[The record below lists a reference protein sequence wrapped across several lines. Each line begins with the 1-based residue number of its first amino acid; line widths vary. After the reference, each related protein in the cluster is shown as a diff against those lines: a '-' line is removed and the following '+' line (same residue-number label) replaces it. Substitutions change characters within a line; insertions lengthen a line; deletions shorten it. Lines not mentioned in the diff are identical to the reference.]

1 MREALSAALER
12 ADADDAGGPLLRATG
27 MRLRLHLTDVGL
39 VVTVAA
45 SDDPE
50 RCIEWR
56 FGDDSPWEAKLDLS
70 MDSEVANRWL
80 QGRESIPVA
89 IARGQVRYSGSS
101 RCALVYLPAL
111 KLIQQHYRKVV
122 RADYRPLA
130 L

>member
-1 MREALSAALER
+1 MTAPAVKRTAGPRGSGSGKRRGSHSAGQMREALSAALER

-39 VVTVAA
+39 VVIVAA

-80 QGRESIPVA
+80 
-89 IARGQVRYSGSS
+89 
-101 RCALVYLPAL
+101 
-111 KLIQQHYRKVV
+111 
-122 RADYRPLA
+122 
-130 L
+130 